1 MENYKKMY
9 ENALNKAKEI
19 YNRKDASESGKSIL
33 ESMFPELNAPKSL
46 IGFLIN
52 FNNGEYTK
60 PNENEIDSWIC
71 WIEKHNNKYVQST
84 QETANDSKNK
94 KIAKI
99 IKDVICTNEGKALA
113 EKHGVTL
120 NDLADW
126 VEGKIAK
133 KPVLSNDDDWM
144 LTVCC
149 NAIDEY
155 KQPIDKA
162 RAKQWLKFLILEN
175 FA

>member
-1 MENYKKMY
+1 MGNYKKMY

-46 IGFLIN
+46 IGFLVN

-60 PNENEIDSWIC
+60 PNENEIDSWIA
-71 WIEKHNNKYVQST
+71 WIDKHNEKSVCNAKEIVEDST
-84 QETANDSKNK
+84 DK
-94 KIAKI
+94 KMASI
-99 IKDVICTNEGKALA
+99 IKDIIYTVK
-113 EKHGVTL
+113 EKNLVETRCVPF
-120 NDLADW
+120 DVLADW
-126 VEGKIAK
+126 VESKIK
-133 KPVLSNDDDWM
+133 LKPTMSNDDDWM

-149 NAIDEY
+149 NAIDAY
-155 KQPIDKA
+155 NQPIDKA
-162 RAKQWLKFLILEN
+162 MVKKWLKSFVLKN